1 MKLIRKRL
9 TYANVMS
16 SIAVFLILGGATA
29 FAAKKIGSNEIKGNS
44 ITTGKIKKE
53 AVSTAKI
60 KKNAISTDKIQ
71 NDAVTGDKVKES
83 SLSEVPLA
91 ANAANA
97 SKLGGAAPSAYQ
109 GRVQWALIAAN
120 GTVIQ
125 QSGGISA
132 VKHGGPTFG
141 TYNVTFP
148 SAIDNSALSV
158 TLSDIDASFGGSPI
172 VSPCAGPG
180 AIGPIFCEGDA
191 GKNNV
196 AFVDTPNQANS
207 APVAHAFY
215 IQATP

>member
-1 MKLIRKRL
+1 VKLIRKRL

-83 SLSEVPLA
+83 SLGEVPNA
-91 ANAANA
+91 ANAA
-97 SKLGGAAPSAYQ
+97 KLGGLAPSAYQ
-109 GRVQWALIAAN
+109 GKVQWALISKTGA
-120 GTVIQ
+120 VLQ

-132 VKHGGPTFG
+132 VENGAGFG
-141 TYNVTFP
+141 TYNVRFP

-158 TLSDIDASFGGSPI
+158 TLSDIDASFGGAPI

-180 AIGPIFCEGDA
+180 AIGPIFCGGDA
-191 GKNNV
+191 GKGNV
-196 AFVDTPNQANS
+196 AFVDTPDQANS
-207 APVAHAFY
+207 TPVAHAFY

>member
-1 MKLIRKRL
+1 
-9 TYANVMS
+9 MS

-60 KKNAISTDKIQ
+60 KDNSISTSKIQ
-71 NDAVTGDKVKES
+71 NDAVTGEKVKES
-83 SLSEVPLA
+83 SLSEVPSA

-97 SKLGGAAPSAYQ
+97 AKLGGAAPSAYQ
-109 GRVQWALIAAN
+109 SKVQWALVAAN

-125 QSGGISA
+125 QSGGIS
-132 VKHGGPTFG
+132 VVQNGVGFG

-148 SAIDNSALSV
+148 AAVDNSALSV

-172 VSPCAGPG
+172 ASPCAGPG
-180 AIGPIFCEGDA
+180 AIGPIFCGSDA
-191 GKNNV
+191 GKSNV
-196 AFVDTPNQANS
+196 AFVDTPNAANS
-207 APVAHAFY
+207 SPVAHAFY
-215 IQATP
+215 IQATS